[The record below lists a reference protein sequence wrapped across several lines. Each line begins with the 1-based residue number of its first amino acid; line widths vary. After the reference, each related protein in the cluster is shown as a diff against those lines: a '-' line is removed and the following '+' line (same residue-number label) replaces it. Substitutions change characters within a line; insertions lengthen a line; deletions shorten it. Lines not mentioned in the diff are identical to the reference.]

1 MNTTT
6 RIPIVLMSVEETA
19 QAVSISV
26 KTVRSL
32 IRQGRQMRQNFG
44 YDGYDP
50 NITMWENWE
59 DAVADEDKTE

>member
-32 IRQGRQMRQNFG
+32 IR
-44 YDGYDP
+44 
-50 NITMWENWE
+50 
-59 DAVADEDKTE
+59 